1 MNPFFW
7 RDADPNGITIKD
19 EVHGQKNCTNFIDLD
34 LQTKTTKRY
43 LASSVFIRGVKLE
56 FYIGGGLESP
66 NDVINKQPPERHPQ
80 ICTFSC
86 TLYMALW
93 LRHDWSRCFAY
104 RVIRRQKRIGFV
116 WPLLYDQDIANCNMF
131 QLSCLWL
138 YNYTHWNPV
147 CNICWFDINL
157 FNGFYFVSYFT
168 LSMRWELHIK

>member
-1 MNPFFW
+1 MKFMDKKLYKFHRFRFTDQNH
-7 RDADPNGITIKD
+7 K
-19 EVHGQKNCTNFIDLD
+19 EVLGFPC
-34 LQTKTTKRY
+34 
-43 LASSVFIRGVKLE
+43 FIRGVKLE

-116 WPLLYDQDIANCNMF
+116 WPFLYVQDIANCNML
-131 QLSCLWL
+131 QIIWL
-138 YNYTHWNPV
+138 YNYTHRNPYPYV
-147 CNICWFDINL
+147 GFISIYLMDFIL
-157 FNGFYFVSYFT
+157 FLILLYLRDENC
-168 LSMRWELHIK
+168 I

>member
-1 MNPFFW
+1 MKFM
-7 RDADPNGITIKD
+7 D
-19 EVHGQKNCTNFIDLD
+19 KNCTNFIDLD
-34 LQTKTTKRY
+34 LRTKTTKRY

-116 WPLLYDQDIANCNMF
+116 WPFLYVQDIANCNML
-131 QLSCLWL
+131 QIIWL
-138 YNYTHWNPV
+138 YNYTHRNPYPYV
-147 CNICWFDINL
+147 GFISIYLMDFIL
-157 FNGFYFVSYFT
+157 FLILLYLRDENC
-168 LSMRWELHIK
+168 I